1 MSKLETI
8 LWSLCIGGLLA
19 TGITTY
25 YDRQNA
31 IFLPPTIPNN
41 ESYFLSLE
49 EMTKVTLTGKDPC
62 TTYIFTYEAKTGA
75 LQYKETI
82 NTCSAKVAA
91 KP

>member
-1 MSKLETI
+1 MSKLEII
-8 LWSLCIGGLLA
+8 LWSFCFGSLLA
-19 TGITTY
+19 TGVTTY

-41 ESYFLSLE
+41 KSYFLSLG